1 MDRGLTE
8 TRTSL
13 APQGSVNLNDLRQAV
28 SQTRANFT
36 RLTTV
41 PERSRE
47 NDGPAPDFI
56 TFISLACEIYQA
68 HSDDLVPVQ
77 QYSSVLETYQGKG
90 HTSLVTH
97 AQVAL
102 SAPSSLSRGAF
113 GWYSE
118 GIVIKRPRH
127 SILENKAD
135 GLNSFITELR
145 IRSHVSLKSHTN
157 IARLRGIGWDFE
169 DEDAT
174 IPRPILLEEFAPQG
188 ALDNFW
194 RNWKFVSM
202 SFESKLDFCRDI
214 AEGLSVLHAC
224 GVVHGDVKP
233 ENILVFPRQDARDS
247 FSLKLTD
254 FGHSVL
260 EADKG
265 ERLPAFTPQWS
276 APEVTKH
283 SRMTFTQMKA
293 TDYYSFGLVMLS
305 VMLGR
310 AFYTDMD
317 DVQNCKEDGSILCR
331 LLMLIE
337 KEDKFNDDS
346 DIEVGT
352 VAQILHKTV
361 QLSPDVRSLE
371 DCIRIIEVY
380 KLENQATSDRV
391 PLSKALAIP
400 VPALDAEAKVCGFNC
415 HSLVLNLSLI

>member
-1 MDRGLTE
+1 MDRGFTE
-8 TRTSL
+8 SRTSL

-28 SQTRANFT
+28 SHTRASFT
-36 RLTTV
+36 RLATV

-56 TFISLACEIYQA
+56 TFVSLACEMYQA
-68 HSDDLVPVQ
+68 RSDDLVPVQ
-77 QYSSVLETYQGKG
+77 QYPSVLETYQGKG

-102 SAPSSLSRGAF
+102 SAPSGLSGGAF
-113 GWYSE
+113 GSYSE
-118 GIVIKRPRH
+118 GIVIKRPRQ

-145 IRSHVSLKSHTN
+145 VRSHVSLQSHPN

-202 SFESKLDFCRDI
+202 GFTSKLDFCLDI

-233 ENILVFPRQDARDS
+233 ENILVFPRKDARNS

-260 EADKG
+260 EADKR
-265 ERLPAFTPQWS
+265 EKLPAFTLQWS
-276 APEVTKH
+276 APGVTKK
-283 SRMTFTQMKA
+283 SSMTFTEMRA

-305 VMLGR
+305 IMLGR
-310 AFYTDMD
+310 AFYTDMN
-317 DVQNCKEDGSILCR
+317 DVEGWKEDGSILCR

-337 KEDKFNDDS
+337 DEDKFNNDS

-352 VAQILHKTV
+352 VA
-361 QLSPDVRSLE
+361 
-371 DCIRIIEVY
+371 
-380 KLENQATSDRV
+380 
-391 PLSKALAIP
+391 
-400 VPALDAEAKVCGFNC
+400 
-415 HSLVLNLSLI
+415 